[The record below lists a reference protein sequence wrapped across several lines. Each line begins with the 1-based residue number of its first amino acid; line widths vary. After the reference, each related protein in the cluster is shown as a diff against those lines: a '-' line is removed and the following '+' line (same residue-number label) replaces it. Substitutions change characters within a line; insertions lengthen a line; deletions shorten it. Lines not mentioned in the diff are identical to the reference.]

1 MKTSFKNS
9 FVHCI
14 DKLDIMKKLILLLM
28 LSATLMS
35 CSEPNPYLDKIKE
48 KVKQDA
54 MGIEMN
60 YNSISFKWTDTLT
73 VGKQIAKITAKYDDG
88 IKTILNNN
96 YYSEDILTKKSLMK
110 LRGFEDRVRNTPKG
124 YKSFEAFAFAN
135 RNASSFISDLCNQYE
150 ETDRILSDWDNL
162 EKGNLSLIRV
172 ATWYYQRE
180 DKFNGNSRGD
190 WSLVTDILNS
200 LGELQSEKNSLSEKD
215 SNEVVEYKAYNVYTI
230 NNPLLNGAEVEIKK
244 HFIFDN
250 ELNIIRTED

>member
-73 VGKQIAKITAKYDDG
+73 VGLFYTF
-88 IKTILNNN
+88 KTI
-96 YYSEDILTKKSLMK
+96 
-110 LRGFEDRVRNTPKG
+110 F
-124 YKSFEAFAFAN
+124 
-135 RNASSFISDLCNQYE
+135 
-150 ETDRILSDWDNL
+150 
-162 EKGNLSLIRV
+162 
-172 ATWYYQRE
+172 
-180 DKFNGNSRGD
+180 
-190 WSLVTDILNS
+190 
-200 LGELQSEKNSLSEKD
+200 
-215 SNEVVEYKAYNVYTI
+215 
-230 NNPLLNGAEVEIKK
+230 
-244 HFIFDN
+244 
-250 ELNIIRTED
+250 